1 MEGNMNKVIG
11 AIIVIIA
18 IIAIAIGVHS
28 HSNDNKKP
36 AKSTAAQT
44 AIKKENV
51 TITGAGSTFAAP
63 LYGQLG
69 SEYKAKAETT
79 INYQAVGSGAGVA
92 QFIANTVNFG
102 ATDVALK
109 DAEVAQAQANGTPL
123 NIPVAFGAVTVSYNV
138 PGLKTGLK
146 LDGPTIANIYLGTIT
161 NWNDSAIAKLNPG
174 VKLPNLA
181 IAPVYRSDGSGT
193 TAQFTQ
199 FLTDVSP
206 QWATQVGTNKTVQ
219 WPLGTGSSGN
229 QGVAATTSQTKGAI
243 GYVELA
249 YALQNKF
256 TTAAV
261 KDKAGQYITPS
272 LQSTSKAGD
281 KLPNLPSDLRFT
293 AINSPNSGA
302 YPIASATFIVA
313 YQDTCKAHEAANSDQ
328 ATALAGWLDY
338 LLGPG
343 QQSMKKLE
351 YAPLPSTLLTKAQA
365 MVHGMTCNGTKL
377 TD

>member
-1 MEGNMNKVIG
+1 MSKAIG
-11 AIIVIIA
+11 ALIAVVVVIAVIV
-18 IIAIAIGVHS
+18 GVAHN
-28 HSNDNKKP
+28 HKTNKTTTTP
-36 AKSTAAQT
+36 TAAKPVKQL
-44 AIKKENV
+44 NV
-51 TITGAGSTFAAP
+51 TVTGAGSTFAAP

-69 SEYKAKAETT
+69 SEYKAKTSTT
-79 INYQAVGSGAGVA
+79 INYQSVGSGAGVA

-109 DAEVAQAQANGTPL
+109 DTEVAQAKANGAPL
-123 NIPVAFGAVTVSYNV
+123 NIPVAFGAVTVSYNL
-138 PGLKTGLK
+138 PGVKSGLK
-146 LDGPTIANIYLGTIT
+146 LDGPTIADIYLGTIT
-161 NWNDSAIAKLNPG
+161 KWNDPAITKLNPS
-174 VKLPNLA
+174 VKLPDLQ

-206 QWATQVGTNKTVQ
+206 QWAQQVGTSKTVQ
-219 WPLGTGSSGN
+219 WPTGTGSSGN

-249 YALQNKF
+249 YALQNNF

-261 KDKAGQYITPS
+261 KDAAGQYVTPS
-272 LQSTSKAGD
+272 LQSTSSAGAN
-281 KLPNLPSDLRFT
+281 LPKLPSDLRFT
-293 AINSPNSGA
+293 AVNSPNKGA

-313 YQDTCKAHEAANSDQ
+313 YQDTCKAHEVANSDQ
-328 ATALAGWLDY
+328 AEALKGWLNY

-343 QQSMKKLE
+343 QSSMKKLQ

-365 MVHGMTCNGTKL
+365 MVNSMTCNDTAITAG
-377 TD
+377 

>member
-1 MEGNMNKVIG
+1 MKKGPIAVI
-11 AIIVIIA
+11 VVLV
-18 IIAIAIGVHS
+18 IIAIAILVGS
-28 HSNDNKKP
+28 NKKTDTKP
-36 AKSTAAQT
+36 AAAKPAAFKQE
-44 AIKKENV
+44 KV

-69 SEYKAKAETT
+69 SEYKTNAGTT

-109 DAEVAQAQANGTPL
+109 DTEVAQAKANGTPL
-123 NIPVAFGAVTVSYNV
+123 NIPVAFGAVTVSYNL
-138 PGLKTGLK
+138 PGVKTGLK

-161 NWNDSAIAKLNPG
+161 NWNDPAIAKLNPK
-174 VKLPNLA
+174 VKLPDLQ

-206 QWATQVGTNKTVQ
+206 DWAQQIGTDKTVK
-219 WPLGTGSSGN
+219 WPTGTGSSGN

-249 YALQNKF
+249 YALQNNF

-272 LQSTSKAGD
+272 LDSTSKAGD

-293 AINSPNSGA
+293 AINSPNAGA
-302 YPIASATFIVA
+302 YPIASATFDVV
-313 YQDTCKAHEAANSDQ
+313 YQDTCKAHEVADADHAQ
-328 ATALAGWLDY
+328 ALAGWLDY

-343 QQSMKKLE
+343 QQSMKKLQ
-351 YAPLPSTLLTKAQA
+351 YASLPSTLLTKAQA
-365 MVHGMTCNGTKL
+365 MVGSMTCNGTVIKA
-377 TD
+377 D

>member
-1 MEGNMNKVIG
+1 MNKVTGAII

-18 IIAIAIGVHS
+18 IAVGVAH
-28 HSNDNKKP
+28 HNTK
-36 AKSTAAQT
+36 KSTAANTATQP

-69 SEYKAKAETT
+69 SEYKTKSETT

-109 DAEVAQAQANGTPL
+109 DSEVAQAQANGAPL

-138 PGLKTGLK
+138 PGLKSGLK
-146 LDGPTIANIYLGTIT
+146 LDGPTIANIYLGTVT
-161 NWNDSAIAKLNPG
+161 NWNDAAIAHLNPG
-174 VKLPNLA
+174 VNLPNLQ

-199 FLTDVSP
+199 FLADVSP
-206 QWATQVGTNKTVQ
+206 TWAQQVGTNKTVQ
-219 WPLGTGSSGN
+219 WPTGTGSSGN
-229 QGVAATTSQTKGAI
+229 AGVAATTSQTKGAI

-261 KDKAGQYITPS
+261 KDKAGQYVTPS
-272 LQSTSKAGD
+272 LDSTSKAGD

-293 AINSPNSGA
+293 AVNSPNQGA

-313 YQDTCKAHEAANSDQ
+313 YQDTCKAHEVANSGQ
-328 ATALAGWLDY
+328 ATALAGWLNY

-343 QQSMKKLE
+343 QQSMKKLQ

-365 MVHGMTCNGTKL
+365 MVGSMACDGTKIAV
-377 TD
+377 

>member
-1 MEGNMNKVIG
+1 MSKAIG
-11 AIIVIIA
+11 AIIVVIA

-28 HSNDNKKP
+28 DQHNNKTTP
-36 AKSTAAQT
+36 KSTVAQPT
-44 AIKKENV
+44 YKKENV

-69 SEYKAKAETT
+69 SEYKAKSETT
-79 INYQAVGSGAGVA
+79 INYQSVGSGAGVA

-102 ATDVALK
+102 ATDVALA
-109 DAEVAQAQANGTPL
+109 DSEVAQAQANGAPL
-123 NIPVAFGAVTVSYNV
+123 NIPIAFGAVTVSYNV
-138 PGLKTGLK
+138 PGVKAGLK
-146 LDGPTIANIYLGTIT
+146 LDGPTIADIYLGTIT
-161 NWNDSAIAKLNPG
+161 NWNDQAIAKLNPG
-174 VKLPNLA
+174 IKLPNLA

-193 TAQFTQ
+193 TSQFTQ

-206 QWATQVGTNKTVQ
+206 QWSQQIGAAKTVK
-219 WPLGTGSSGN
+219 WPVGTGSSGN

-249 YALQNKF
+249 YALQNNF

-261 KDKAGQYITPS
+261 KDKAGQYVRPS
-272 LQSTSKAGD
+272 LDSTSKAGQN
-281 KLPNLPSDLRFT
+281 LPKLPSDLRFT
-293 AINSPNSGA
+293 AINSPNAGA
-302 YPIASATFIVA
+302 YPIASATFITV
-313 YQDTCKAHEAANSDQ
+313 YQDTCKAHEVTTSDQ

-351 YAPLPSTLLTKAQA
+351 YAPLPTTLTTKAQA
-365 MVHGMTCNGTKL
+365 MVNSMTCNGSKITE
-377 TD
+377 

>member
-1 MEGNMNKVIG
+1 MNKATG
-11 AIIVIIA
+11 TIIA
-18 IIAIAIGVHS
+18 VVVVIAVAIGIAH
-28 HSNDNKKP
+28 HHTKKT
-36 AKSTAAQT
+36 AVTNTAAQPT
-44 AIKKENV
+44 IKKENV

-79 INYQAVGSGAGVA
+79 VNYQAVGSGAGVA

-109 DAEVAQAQANGTPL
+109 DSEVAQAQANGAPL

-138 PGLKTGLK
+138 PGLKSGLK

-161 NWNDSAIAKLNPG
+161 NWNDAAIAKLNPG
-174 VKLPNLA
+174 LKLPDLT

-206 QWATQVGTNKTVQ
+206 TWSGQIGTGKTVQ
-219 WPLGTGSSGN
+219 WPTGTGSSGN
-229 QGVAATTSQTKGAI
+229 AGVAATTSQTKGAI

-261 KDKAGQYITPS
+261 KDKAGQYVTPS
-272 LQSTSKAGD
+272 LDSTSKAGD
-281 KLPNLPSDLRFT
+281 KLPNLPADLRFT
-293 AINSPNSGA
+293 AVNSPNAGA

-313 YQDTCKAHEAANSDQ
+313 YQDTCKAHEVTDVNQ
-328 ATALAGWLDY
+328 ATALTGWLNY

-365 MVHGMTCNGTKL
+365 MVGSMTCDGAKIAV
-377 TD
+377 